1 MCEQIWGD
9 KNSSGKISWTE
20 QKLFLRG
27 HEVWWKEPLIGSQ
40 GSCVGFVSGKLCNYE
55 QITQPHCLHISF
67 FLFHNFL
74 NIFHLIQNM
83 KRAIGILHLFFK
95 WLKILF
101 YWIGSIIGIQV
112 DIKVFNIGFVFL
124 SNSPLFIILIF
135 YIQKKPWVM
144 SCQSNPSWSSLFL
157 FFFITF
163 IGVQQS
169 SQPNF
174 TAEFIP
180 F

>member
-1 MCEQIWGD
+1 M
-9 KNSSGKISWTE
+9 NVKI
-20 QKLFLRG
+20 
-27 HEVWWKEPLIGSQ
+27 H
-40 GSCVGFVSGKLCNYE
+40 SCFAVP
-55 QITQPHCLHISF
+55 QTQAHTASLW
-67 FLFHNFL
+67 
-74 NIFHLIQNM
+74 
-83 KRAIGILHLFFK
+83 

-174 TAEFIP
+174 TAESFYFIENFKKQLICFSINWLIEFCWNFYYP
-180 F
+180 VQRAFVEQVPIICNCFFKAMF